1 MSEGA
6 ATMLAERRSH
16 ERPARS
22 PSRPVRVAQVVTK
35 LTAGAGGV
43 ALRGALSLDRD
54 RFDTTIFA
62 AEGGSLI
69 PRAEEAGLDVVSLHY
84 MAPGRRL
91 YPWTDLQGVRE
102 LTSHLAAGGFD
113 LVHTHSAKAGALG
126 RLAARRVGAG
136 AVVHTF
142 HGFPFHQFQ
151 SPLRRRALIETERRL
166 GRITDYFVGIGGAVA
181 AEAVRLRIA
190 GPDRIRAMAPPI
202 DSVAAVSDDSRRRAR
217 GLLGVPPEAKVIG
230 TVARLDSQKSPEDM
244 VRAVAGLRRADVWLA
259 WVGDGD
265 LRAQTERLAA
275 KMGLGDRCLLLGDRA
290 DVAALLPGF
299 DVFAMSSLYEGLPCA
314 VVEAMTCGIPV
325 AATAVNSVPEI
336 VVAGKT
342 GLLARPGDPESLARA
357 LAYLLDHPDEAARM
371 AEAARTQVWGRFR
384 PDTLG
389 QELAE
394 VYEIAIRIGGG
405 SS

>member
-1 MSEGA
+1 VSEGA
-6 ATMLAERRSH
+6 ATILAERRPH
-16 ERPARS
+16 EGPVRAPVRPL
-22 PSRPVRVAQVVTK
+22 RVAQVVTK

-69 PRAEEAGLDVVSLHY
+69 PRAKDAGVDVVSLRY
-84 MAPGRRL
+84 MAPGRRV
-91 YPWTDLQGVRE
+91 YPWIDLQGVRE
-102 LTSHLAAGGFD
+102 VTSHLAAGGFD
-113 LVHTHSAKAGALG
+113 LVHTHSAKAGGLG
-126 RLAARRVGAG
+126 RLAARRVGVG
-136 AVVHTF
+136 TVVHTF

-151 SPLRRRALIETERRL
+151 SPLRRRALVETERRL
-166 GRITDYFVGIGGAVA
+166 GRITDYFVGIGAAVA

-190 GPDRIRAMAPPI
+190 PPDRIRAMAPPI
-202 DSVAAVSDDSRRRAR
+202 DSVPPVSDPARRRAR
-217 GLLGVPPEAKVIG
+217 GLLGIPLEAKVIG
-230 TVARLDSQKSPEDM
+230 TVARLDSQKSPEDL
-244 VRAVAGLRRADVWLA
+244 VRAVAALRRVDVWLA

-265 LRAQTERLAA
+265 LRARTERLAA
-275 KMGLGDRCLLLGDRA
+275 KLGLGDRCLLLGDRA

-299 DVFAMSSLYEGLPCA
+299 DVFAMPSLYEGLPCA
-314 VVEAMTCGIPV
+314 VVEAMTCGVPV

-342 GLLARPGDPESLARA
+342 GLLARPGDPDSLARA
-357 LAYLLDHPDEAARM
+357 LAYLLDHPDEATRM
-371 AEAARTQVWGRFR
+371 ADAARAQVGGRFQ
-384 PDTLG
+384 PEGLG

-394 VYEIAIRIGGG
+394 VYEIALRLGRG